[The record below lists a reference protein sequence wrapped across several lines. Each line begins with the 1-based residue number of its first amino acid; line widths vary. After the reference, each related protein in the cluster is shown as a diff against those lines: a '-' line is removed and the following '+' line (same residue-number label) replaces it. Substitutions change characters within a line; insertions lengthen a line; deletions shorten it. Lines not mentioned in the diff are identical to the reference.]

1 MVKLTQRQSERIR
14 DYIRFFKQNK
24 GELSL
29 IRELSDWDVESLK
42 MILNDNEYNDSLYS
56 NMLNELE
63 KIYYEHVILPN
74 KLNY

>member
-1 MVKLTQRQSERIR
+1 MLKLTQRHSERIR
-14 DYIRFFKQNK
+14 DYIKLFKPNK

-29 IRELSDWDVESLK
+29 IRALSDWDTESLK
-42 MILNDNEYNDSLYS
+42 MILNDNEYNPSLYS

-63 KIYYEHVILPN
+63 TIYYEHVILPN